1 MDVRL
6 TRDHPLRPVD
16 WRYQKA
22 RDLLLRNGLPT
33 WHGGEDPWKDL
44 FRFLRKLACCQDER
58 SRSGL
63 MRESQRFWFAFEIY
77 CDPESDLTAIVEA
90 RLLAGEPID
99 RIGAKLGFTGAVIE
113 TFAQCYF
120 DVQTRLGL
128 VDFVH
133 SHVLNRN
140 SNGNQGRSERELA
153 LKRIGYCA
161 GAKTLDRVLRTPG
174 RLEGSATA
182 ESTIQGLADHVED
195 LLFDRVLT
203 AIGSMEN
210 TDEKAVRALTQLYA
224 RLEAARQNSPDSSSG
239 YEEYLKN
246 VEAVLKEIP
255 WKLAS
260 KGSPKV
266 FEPWQKYATELRAH
280 EMLQIAAGEEGPTH
294 QQMSLRIL
302 PAGADPDA
310 APKA

>member
-22 RDLLLRNGLPT
+22 RDLLLKNGRPT
-33 WHGGEDPWKDL
+33 WHGGEEPL
-44 FRFLRKLACCQDER
+44 GNLSRFLRKLARCRDEHSR
-58 SRSGL
+58 SRL
-63 MRESQRFWFAFEIY
+63 MREFPRLWFAFEIY
-77 CDPESDLTAIVEA
+77 CDRESDLRAIVEA
-90 RLLAGEPID
+90 RLLAGEPTD
-99 RIGAKLGFTGAVIE
+99 SIGAKIGFTGAVIE
-113 TFAQCYF
+113 TFAQCCF
-120 DVQTRLGL
+120 DVQTRLGH
-128 VDFVH
+128 VDFMH

-140 SNGNQGRSERELA
+140 GNGNQGRSERELA

-174 RLEGSATA
+174 RAECSATA

-224 RLEAARQNSPDSSSG
+224 QLEAARRNIPGSSPG
-239 YEEYLKN
+239 FEAYLKN
-246 VEAVLKEIP
+246 MEAVLKDIP

-260 KGSPKV
+260 KGAPKV
-266 FEPWQKYATELRAH
+266 LEPWQKYATELRAH

-294 QQMSLRIL
+294 EQMSLRIL